1 MEHVPPP
8 AEELARLDRELAE
21 LDARRAQ
28 LLTRRAWLLA
38 ALRPPA
44 PTAAPG
50 WNPSA
55 WGAPAAGSP
64 GAPAQP
70 WGYVPPKQPS
80 APRSAQNVL
89 LTLGGLLLTI
99 AAIAFTLVSWG
110 SMGIGG
116 RSAVLALVTV
126 GALAAPAVLLRRGLT
141 ATAEALAAL
150 ALVLTLLDAYAVHA
164 VAAPDTDGLGF
175 TAVAAGVLAALWTAY
190 GLALG
195 KLHLPL
201 PAAVVLA
208 QWPLL
213 FGAWAAGAPALVVG
227 WALLATAVLD
237 GAIALWGKGTGTRV
251 PACVGGSVMA
261 FSALMVGLTLSV
273 TASGPL
279 GALAPGALLLAGAA
293 AALAGAWRAPRGF
306 ARAGGV
312 VAGLAVVAAVGGV
325 PAAAVPEDWGVLAY
339 LSAGLALTAFVRTGL
354 PRNAVLGVLVAS
366 AAVVA
371 GALAGALPGLA
382 AVLLGPVTLLS
393 DVWAGS
399 PEGFRA
405 ALGSTL
411 PWTGLAATPVVLA
424 VSAGL
429 LGSAYR
435 WWPSP
440 ARIAAPLIAR
450 EEPGPAGAAAYGAG
464 PAGSAGAPG
473 AGTPEAGGA
482 AVPGAGGEP
491 GAGTAGTGGTPAPG
505 ASGAE
510 APGAPGAAAPGASG
524 GPWYAGGRAGAPW
537 YAGGAPAARRR
548 PSGAALRG
556 AAGAGAAVLGWGA
569 LLLAGAVLD
578 VPYAVAVAG
587 ETVLVA
593 GLLAL
598 AVRGAGS
605 GRDGSAAVPVTA
617 LVVALAGA
625 VSAGLL
631 SLASEGASYAVF
643 GVLTALFAGASV
655 RAGAGVERA
664 VFAVAATVGGTV
676 LTGFAGRSLELAP
689 HEAAPLVL
697 LVPALTV
704 LFGAR
709 LRRNPVALPVELTG
723 ALGALVAVGLA
734 VPDAPFLALVLALC
748 GVLAAGAAVRPER
761 RQVAGYLAAALFV
774 LATWVRLAASEVSF
788 PEAYTLPVTV
798 PALVVGFLRRRKDPE
813 ASSWTAYGPGLAA
826 TLLPSLAVAWTD
838 PDWQRP
844 LLLGVAALAVTL
856 LGARHRLQALLL
868 LGGAVLALDGLHE
881 LAPYVVQVAGA
892 LPRWLPPALAG
903 LLLLV
908 VGATYEQRLRD
919 ARRLKDALGR
929 MR

>member
-38 ALRPPA
+38 ALRPPT

-55 WGAPAAGSP
+55 WGAPPAGP

-70 WGYVPPKQPS
+70 WGYVPPKRPS

-89 LTLGGLLLTI
+89 LTLGGLLLTV

-116 RSAVLALVTV
+116 RSAVLAAVTA
-126 GALAAPAVLLRRGLT
+126 GALAAPAVLLRRGLN

-164 VAAPDTDGLGF
+164 VAAPDADGLGY
-175 TAVAAGVLAALWTAY
+175 TAVAAAVLAALWTAY

-201 PAAVVLA
+201 PASVVLA

-213 FGAWAAGAPALVVG
+213 FGAWAADAPALVVG

-237 GAIALWGKGTGTRV
+237 GAIALRVKGTGARV
-251 PACVGGSVMA
+251 TACVGGSVTA
-261 FSALMVGLTLSV
+261 FSALLVGLTLSV

-279 GALAPGALLLAGAA
+279 GALAPGALLLTAA
-293 AALAGAWRAPRGF
+293 AVALAGAWRAPSGF

-312 VAGLAVVAAVGGV
+312 VAGLAAVSAVGGV
-325 PAAAVPEDWGVLAY
+325 PAAAVPEGWRVLAY
-339 LSAGLALTAFVRTGL
+339 LSAGLALTAVVRTRA
-354 PRNAVLGVLVAS
+354 PRDAAIGVLVAS

-371 GALAGALPGLA
+371 GALVGAVPGLA
-382 AVLLGPVTLLS
+382 AVLLGPVTPAS
-393 DVWAGS
+393 DGWAGP

-411 PWTGLAATPVVLA
+411 PWSELAAAPVVLA

-435 WWPSP
+435 WWPSV

-450 EEPGPAGAAAYGAG
+450 ETPQAA
-464 PAGSAGAPG
+464 
-473 AGTPEAGGA
+473 GA

-491 GAGTAGTGGTPAPG
+491 GAGVAEAGGTPVPGVPG
-505 ASGAE
+505 AGAPN
-510 APGAPGAAAPGASG
+510 AGGVPGAAAHGT
-524 GPWYAGGRAGAPW
+524 GAPW
-537 YAGGAPAARRR
+537 YAGGRTGTPWYAGGVPAARRR

-578 VPYAVAVAG
+578 VPYAFAVAG

-598 AVRGAGS
+598 AVRAAGS

-617 LVVALAGA
+617 LVVAPAGA

-643 GVLTALFAGASV
+643 GALAALFAGAAV
-655 RAGAGVERA
+655 RAGAGVPRA

-676 LTGFAGRSLELAP
+676 LTGFAGRSLGLAP
-689 HEAAPLVL
+689 HQAAPLVL

-761 RQVAGYLAAALFV
+761 RPVAGCLAAALFV
-774 LATWVRLAASEVSF
+774 LATWVRLAASGVSF

-798 PALVVGFLRRRKDPE
+798 PALAVGFLRRRKDPE
-813 ASSWTAYGPGLAA
+813 ASTWTAYGPGLAA
-826 TLLPSLAVAWTD
+826 TLLPSLAVAWSD
-838 PDWQRP
+838 PHWQRP
-844 LLLGVAALAVTL
+844 LLLGVAALVVTL
-856 LGARHRLQALLL
+856 LGARYRLQALLL

>member
-1 MEHVPPP
+1 MEHVSPP

-55 WGAPAAGSP
+55 WGAPAPGRP

-70 WGYVPPKQPS
+70 WGYVPKQPS
-80 APRSAQNVL
+80 APRSAQHVL
-89 LTLGGLLLTI
+89 LTLGGLLLAV
-99 AAIAFTLVSWG
+99 AAVAFTLVSWG

-116 RSAVLALVTV
+116 RAAVLAAATL
-126 GALAAPAVLLRRGLT
+126 GALAAPAVLLRRGLA

-150 ALVLTLLDAYAVHA
+150 ALVLTLLDVYAVHA

-175 TAVAAGVLAALWTAY
+175 TAVASAVLAALWTAY

-195 KLHLPL
+195 KLRMPL
-201 PAAVVLA
+201 PVAVVLA

-213 FGAWAAGAPALVVG
+213 FWAWAAGAPALVVG

-237 GAIALWGKGTGTRV
+237 GAIALWGKGAGVRV
-251 PACVGGSVMA
+251 TACVGGSAMG
-261 FSALMVGLTLSV
+261 FSALMVGLALST

-279 GALAPGALLLAGAA
+279 GAAAPGALLLAAA
-293 AALAGAWRAPRGF
+293 SAALAGAWRAPKGF
-306 ARAGGV
+306 ARTGGA
-312 VAGLAVVAAVGGV
+312 VAGLAAVAAVGGV
-325 PAAAVPEDWGVLAY
+325 PAAALSDGWRVFAY
-339 LSAGLALTAFVRTGL
+339 LLCGLALTGVVRAGL
-354 PRNAVLGVLVAS
+354 PRDAARGVLVAS
-366 AAVVA
+366 GVVVA
-371 GALAGALPGLA
+371 GALVWALRPLA
-382 AVLLGPVTLLS
+382 VVLLGPGTLLP
-393 DVWAGS
+393 DVWAGP
-399 PEGFRA
+399 PEDFRST
-405 ALGSTL
+405 LGTTL
-411 PWTGLAATPVVLA
+411 PWSGSAAAPPVLA
-424 VSAGL
+424 LVAGL
-429 LGSAYR
+429 LGAVHR
-435 WWPSP
+435 WWPSVV
-440 ARIAAPLIAR
+440 RITAPLTAR
-450 EEPGPAGAAAYGAG
+450 EETPEPDAAAGT
-464 PAGSAGAPG
+464 PGSAWTVPPG
-473 AGTPEAGGA
+473 AGM
-482 AVPGAGGEP
+482 
-491 GAGTAGTGGTPAPG
+491 
-505 ASGAE
+505 
-510 APGAPGAAAPGASG
+510 
-524 GPWYAGGRAGAPW
+524 PWYTAGGRG
-537 YAGGAPAARRR
+537 R

-556 AAGAGAAVLGWGA
+556 AAGAGAVALGWGA

-587 ETVLVA
+587 ETALVA

-605 GRDGSAAVPVTA
+605 GRWASALPVTA
-617 LVVALAGA
+617 LVAAVSGA
-625 VSAGLL
+625 VSVGVL
-631 SLASEGASYAVF
+631 SLASEGAAYAVF
-643 GVLTALFAGASV
+643 GALAVLFAGAAV
-655 RAGAGVERA
+655 RAGGEVPRA
-664 VFAVAATVGGTV
+664 VFAVAAVVCGTV
-676 LTGFAGRSLELAP
+676 LTGFAGRSLGLAP

-704 LFGAR
+704 LLGAR
-709 LRRNPVALPVELTG
+709 LRRDPVALPVELTG
-723 ALGALVAVGLA
+723 AVGALVAVGLA

-761 RQVAGYLAAALFV
+761 RPVAGYLAAALFV
-774 LATWVRLAASEVSF
+774 LATWVRLVASEVSV

-798 PALVVGFLRRRKDPE
+798 PALVVGVLRRRGAPE
-813 ASSWTAYGPGLAA
+813 VSSWTAYGPGLAA

-838 PDWQRP
+838 TDWLRP
-844 LLLGVAALAVTL
+844 LLLGVAALVITL

-919 ARRLKDALGR
+919 ARRLKDTLGR

>member
-55 WGAPAAGSP
+55 WGAPPSGRP

-116 RSAVLALVTV
+116 RSAVLAAVTV

-141 ATAEALAAL
+141 ATAEVLAAL

-164 VAAPDTDGLGF
+164 VAAPDTEGLGF

-237 GAIALWGKGTGTRV
+237 GAIALWGKGTGARV
-251 PACVGGSVMA
+251 TACVGGSVMA

-279 GALAPGALLLAGAA
+279 GALAPGALLLTAA
-293 AALAGAWRAPRGF
+293 VAALAGAWRAPRGF

-325 PAAAVPEDWGVLAY
+325 PAAAVPEGWRVLAY
-339 LSAGLALTAFVRTGL
+339 LLAGLAVTAVVRTRL
-354 PRNAVLGVLVAS
+354 PRNAAIGVLVAS
-366 AAVVA
+366 AAVAA
-371 GALAGALPGLA
+371 GALVGALPGLA

-399 PEGFRA
+399 PEGFRSA
-405 ALGSTL
+405 VGSTL
-411 PWTGLAATPVVLA
+411 PWSELAAAPVVLA
-424 VSAGL
+424 LVAGL
-429 LGSAYR
+429 LGAAYR
-435 WWPSP
+435 WWPSL

-450 EEPGPAGAAAYGAG
+450 EEPGSAGAASYGAG

-473 AGTPEAGGA
+473 TGTPEAGGA
-482 AVPGAGGEP
+482 A
-491 GAGTAGTGGTPAPG
+491 APG
-505 ASGAE
+505 ASGA
-510 APGAPGAAAPGASG
+510 
-524 GPWYAGGRAGAPW
+524 PWYAGGRAGAPW
-537 YAGGAPAARRR
+537 FAGGAPAARRR

-556 AAGAGAAVLGWGA
+556 ASGAGAAVLGWGA

-578 VPYAVAVAG
+578 VPYAIAVAG

-605 GRDGSAAVPVTA
+605 GRDGSTAVPVTA
-617 LVVALAGA
+617 LVVALAAA

-643 GVLTALFAGASV
+643 GALTALFAGASV
-655 RAGAGVERA
+655 RAGAGVPRA

-676 LTGFAGRSLELAP
+676 LSGFAGRSLGLAP

-723 ALGALVAVGLA
+723 AVGALVAVGLA

-761 RQVAGYLAAALFV
+761 RPVAGYLAAALFV

-844 LLLGVAALAVTL
+844 LLLGVAALVITL
-856 LGARHRLQALLL
+856 LGARYRLQALLL

>member
-55 WGAPAAGSP
+55 WGAPAAGRP

-251 PACVGGSVMA
+251 TACLGGSVMA

-279 GALAPGALLLAGAA
+279 GALAPGALLLTGAA

-325 PAAAVPEDWGVLAY
+325 PAAAVPEGWRVLAY
-339 LSAGLALTAFVRTGL
+339 LLAGLALTAVVRTRL
-354 PRNAVLGVLVAS
+354 PRNAAIGVLVAS

-371 GALAGALPGLA
+371 GALVGALPGLA

-405 ALGSTL
+405 AVGSTL
-411 PWTGLAATPVVLA
+411 PWSELAAAPVVLA

-435 WWPSP
+435 WWPSL

-450 EEPGPAGAAAYGAG
+450 EEPGPGGKPESAGAAAYDSG

-473 AGTPEAGGA
+473 TGTPEAGGA
-482 AVPGAGGEP
+482 AVPGTGGEP
-491 GAGTAGTGGTPAPG
+491 GAGTAGPG
-505 ASGAE
+505 RDAE
-510 APGAPGAAAPGASG
+510 VLRRGRGPGQLGEP
-524 GPWYAGGRAGAPW
+524 
-537 YAGGAPAARRR
+537 RRR
-548 PSGAALRG
+548 
-556 AAGAGAAVLGWGA
+556 
-569 LLLAGAVLD
+569 
-578 VPYAVAVAG
+578 
-587 ETVLVA
+587 
-593 GLLAL
+593 
-598 AVRGAGS
+598 
-605 GRDGSAAVPVTA
+605 
-617 LVVALAGA
+617 
-625 VSAGLL
+625 
-631 SLASEGASYAVF
+631 
-643 GVLTALFAGASV
+643 
-655 RAGAGVERA
+655 
-664 VFAVAATVGGTV
+664 
-676 LTGFAGRSLELAP
+676 
-689 HEAAPLVL
+689 
-697 LVPALTV
+697 
-704 LFGAR
+704 
-709 LRRNPVALPVELTG
+709 
-723 ALGALVAVGLA
+723 
-734 VPDAPFLALVLALC
+734 
-748 GVLAAGAAVRPER
+748 
-761 RQVAGYLAAALFV
+761 
-774 LATWVRLAASEVSF
+774 
-788 PEAYTLPVTV
+788 
-798 PALVVGFLRRRKDPE
+798 
-813 ASSWTAYGPGLAA
+813 
-826 TLLPSLAVAWTD
+826 
-838 PDWQRP
+838 
-844 LLLGVAALAVTL
+844 
-856 LGARHRLQALLL
+856 
-868 LGGAVLALDGLHE
+868 
-881 LAPYVVQVAGA
+881 
-892 LPRWLPPALAG
+892 
-903 LLLLV
+903 
-908 VGATYEQRLRD
+908 
-919 ARRLKDALGR
+919 
-929 MR
+929 

>member
-55 WGAPAAGSP
+55 WGGPPAGRP

-70 WGYVPPKQPS
+70 WGYVPKQPS

-89 LTLGGLLLTI
+89 LTLGGLLLTV
-99 AAIAFTLVSWG
+99 AAVAFTLVSWG

-116 RSAVLALVTV
+116 RSAVLAAVTL
-126 GALAAPAVLLRRGLT
+126 GALIAPAVLLRRGLA

-150 ALVLTLLDAYAVHA
+150 ALVLTLLDVYAVHA

-175 TAVAAGVLAALWTAY
+175 TAVASAVLAVLWTAY

-195 KLHLPL
+195 KLRLPL

-213 FGAWAAGAPALVVG
+213 FWAWAAGAPALVVG
-227 WALLATAVLD
+227 WALLATAALD
-237 GAIALWGKGTGTRV
+237 GVIALRGRGPGVRV
-251 PACVGGSVMA
+251 TACVGGSVMG
-261 FSALMVGLTLSV
+261 FSALMVGLALST
-273 TASGPL
+273 TAAGPL
-279 GALAPGALLLAGAA
+279 GAVAPGALLLAAAA
-293 AALAGAWRAPRGF
+293 AALAGAWRAPKGF
-306 ARAGGV
+306 ARTGGV
-312 VAGLAVVAAVGGV
+312 VAGLAAVAAVGGV
-325 PAAAVPEDWGVLAY
+325 PAAALSDGWRVLAY
-339 LSAGLALTAFVRTGL
+339 LLCGLALAGVVRAGL
-354 PRNAVLGVLVAS
+354 PRDAARGVLAAS
-366 AAVVA
+366 GVVVA
-371 GALAGALPGLA
+371 GALVWALPSLA

-399 PEGFRA
+399 PEGFRS

-411 PWTGLAATPVVLA
+411 PWSESAAAPVVLA
-424 VSAGL
+424 LVAGL

-435 WWPSP
+435 WWPSVV
-440 ARIAAPLIAR
+440 RIAAPLGAR
-450 EEPGPAGAAAYGAG
+450 EETPKPDAVSTAAD
-464 PAGSAGAPG
+464 
-473 AGTPEAGGA
+473 
-482 AVPGAGGEP
+482 
-491 GAGTAGTGGTPAPG
+491 
-505 ASGAE
+505 
-510 APGAPGAAAPGASG
+510 APGAAWTAPPGT
-524 GPWYAGGRAGAPW
+524 GAPW
-537 YAGGAPAARRR
+537 YTAGGAGARRR
-548 PSGAALRG
+548 PSGAALRK
-556 AAGAGAAVLGWGA
+556 AAGAGALALGWGA
-569 LLLAGAVLD
+569 LLLAGALLD

-587 ETVLVA
+587 ETALVG
-593 GLLAL
+593 GLLAA
-598 AVRGAGS
+598 AVRGAGG
-605 GRDGSAAVPVTA
+605 GRGASALPVTA
-617 LVVALAGA
+617 LVAAVSGA
-625 VSAGLL
+625 VSVGLL
-631 SLASEGASYAVF
+631 SLASEGAAYAVF
-643 GVLTALFAGASV
+643 GALAVLFAGAAV
-655 RAGAGVERA
+655 RVGAEVPRA
-664 VFAVAATVGGTV
+664 VFAVASVVWSTV
-676 LTGFAGRSLELAP
+676 LTGFAGRSLDLDP

-704 LFGAR
+704 LLGAR

-734 VPDAPFLALVLALC
+734 ASDAPFLALVMALC

-761 RQVAGYLAAALFV
+761 RPVAGCLAVALFV
-774 LATWVRLAASEVSF
+774 LATWVRLAASGVSF

-798 PALVVGFLRRRKDPE
+798 PALVVGVARRRRDPE

-838 PDWQRP
+838 TDWLRP
-844 LLLGVAALAVTL
+844 LLLGVAALVITL
-856 LGARHRLQALLL
+856 LGARHRLQALLV
-868 LGGAVLALDGLHE
+868 LGGVVLALDGLHE
-881 LAPYVVQVAGA
+881 LAPYVAQVAGA

>member
-50 WNPSA
+50 WNPPA
-55 WGAPAAGSP
+55 WGAPAAGRP
-64 GAPAQP
+64 GTPAQP
-70 WGYVPPKQPS
+70 WGYVPPKQAS

-89 LTLGGLLLTI
+89 LTLGGLLLTV
-99 AAIAFTLVSWG
+99 AAVAFTLVSWG

-116 RSAVLALVTV
+116 RSAVLAAVTV

-164 VAAPDTDGLGF
+164 VAVPDTDGLGF
-175 TAVAAGVLAALWTAY
+175 TAVAAAVLAALWTAY

-237 GAIALWGKGTGTRV
+237 GAIALWGKGTGARV
-251 PACVGGSVMA
+251 TACVGGSVMA

-279 GALAPGALLLAGAA
+279 GALAPGALLLTAAA

-312 VAGLAVVAAVGGV
+312 VAGLATVAAVGGV
-325 PAAAVPEDWGVLAY
+325 PAVAVPENWGVLAY
-339 LSAGLALTAFVRTGL
+339 LAAGLALTAVVRTRL
-354 PRNAVLGVLVAS
+354 PRNAAIGVLVAS

-371 GALAGALPGLA
+371 GALAGALPGFA

-399 PEGFRA
+399 PGGFRS
-405 ALGSTL
+405 ALDPTL
-411 PWTGLAATPVVLA
+411 PWTGLAAAPVVLA

-429 LGSAYR
+429 LGAAYR
-435 WWPSP
+435 WWPSL

-450 EEPGPAGAAAYGAG
+450 EEPGSGGG
-464 PAGSAGAPG
+464 PAGAPG
-473 AGTPEAGGA
+473 AGAPEAGGA
-482 AVPGAGGEP
+482 V
-491 GAGTAGTGGTPAPG
+491 APG
-505 ASGAE
+505 ASGA
-510 APGAPGAAAPGASG
+510 PHGTGA
-524 GPWYAGGRAGAPW
+524 PWYAGGRAGTPW
-537 YAGGAPAARRR
+537 YAGGASAARRR

-587 ETVLVA
+587 ETILVA

-598 AVRGAGS
+598 AVRGTGS
-605 GRDGSAAVPVTA
+605 GREGSAAVPVTA
-617 LVVALAGA
+617 LVAVPAGA

-643 GVLTALFAGASV
+643 GALAALFAGAAV
-655 RAGAGVERA
+655 RAGAGVPRA
-664 VFAVAATVGGTV
+664 VFAVAATVGCTV
-676 LTGFAGRSLELAP
+676 LTGFAGRSLGLAP
-689 HEAAPLVL
+689 HEAAPLML

-709 LRRNPVALPVELTG
+709 LRRNPAALPVELTG
-723 ALGALVAVGLA
+723 ALGALVAVALA

-761 RQVAGYLAAALFV
+761 RPVAAYLAAALFV

-798 PALVVGFLRRRKDPE
+798 PALVAGFLRRRKDPE

-844 LLLGVAALAVTL
+844 LLLGVSALVITL
-856 LGARHRLQALLL
+856 LGARYRLQALLL

>member
-55 WGAPAAGSP
+55 WGAPPGGGP

-70 WGYVPPKQPS
+70 WGYVPPKQSS

-89 LTLGGLLLTI
+89 LTLGGLLLTV
-99 AAIAFTLVSWG
+99 AAVAFTLVSWG

-116 RSAVLALVTV
+116 RSAVLAAVTL
-126 GALAAPAVLLRRGLT
+126 GALTAPAVLLRRKLA

-150 ALVLTLLDAYAVHA
+150 ALVLTLLDVYAVHA

-175 TAVAAGVLAALWTAY
+175 TAVASAVLAALWTAY

-195 KLHLPL
+195 TLRLPL

-213 FGAWAAGAPALVVG
+213 FWAWAAGAPALVVG

-237 GAIALWGKGTGTRV
+237 GTIALLGKGAGVRIT
-251 PACVGGSVMA
+251 ACVGGAVMG
-261 FSALMVGLTLSV
+261 FSALLVGLTLST

-279 GALAPGALLLAGAA
+279 GAVAPGALLLTAAA
-293 AALAGAWRAPRGF
+293 AALAGAWRAPKGF
-306 ARAGGV
+306 ACTGGV
-312 VAGLAVVAAVGGV
+312 VAGLAAVAAVGGV
-325 PAAAVPEDWGVLAY
+325 PAHAVPDGWQVLVYLLCGLALAAVVRSRLPGNATRGVLAA
-339 LSAGLALTAFVRTGL
+339 SG
-354 PRNAVLGVLVAS
+354 AV
-366 AAVVA
+366 
-371 GALAGALPGLA
+371 LAGALVWALPPVA
-382 AVLLGPVTLLS
+382 AVLLGPVTLLP

-399 PEGFRA
+399 PEDFRS

-411 PWTGLAATPVVLA
+411 RWPELSAAPVVFAL
-424 VSAGL
+424 VAGL
-429 LGSAYR
+429 LGAAYR
-435 WWPSP
+435 WWPSL
-440 ARIAAPLIAR
+440 ARLAAPLG
-450 EEPGPAGAAAYGAG
+450 EPGAA
-464 PAGSAGAPG
+464 SAGAPG
-473 AGTPEAGGA
+473 AG
-482 AVPGAGGEP
+482 
-491 GAGTAGTGGTPAPG
+491 
-505 ASGAE
+505 
-510 APGAPGAAAPGASG
+510 AAAPWPGWPAWSGAG
-524 GPWYAGGRAGAPW
+524 AGSRAGV
-537 YAGGAPAARRR
+537 RR

-556 AAGAGAAVLGWGA
+556 AAGAGAVALGWGA
-569 LLLAGAVLD
+569 LLLAGAVLN
-578 VPYAVAVAG
+578 VPYALALAG

-605 GRDGSAAVPVTA
+605 GRGASAVPVTA
-617 LVVALAGA
+617 LVGAVAGA
-625 VSAGLL
+625 ASVGVL
-631 SLASEGASYAVF
+631 SLASEGASYAVV
-643 GVLTALFAGASV
+643 GALAALFAGAAV
-655 RAGAGVERA
+655 RAGSEVPRA
-664 VFAVAATVGGTV
+664 VFAVASTVGATV
-676 LTGFAGRSLELAP
+676 LTGFAGRSLGLAP
-689 HEAAPLVL
+689 HETAPLVL

-704 LFGAR
+704 LLGAR

-761 RQVAGYLAAALFV
+761 RPVAGYLAAALFV

-838 PDWQRP
+838 TDWLRP
-844 LLLGVAALAVTL
+844 LLLGVAALMVTL
-856 LGARHRLQALLL
+856 LGARYRLQALLV

>member
-8 AEELARLDRELAE
+8 AEELALLDRELAE

-28 LLTRRAWLLA
+28 LLTRRTWLLA

-50 WNPSA
+50 W
-55 WGAPAAGSP
+55 GAPS

-70 WGYVPPKQPS
+70 WGYVPKQPS
-80 APRSAQNVL
+80 APRGAQNVL
-89 LTLGGLLLTI
+89 LTLGGLLLTV
-99 AAIAFTLVSWG
+99 AAVAFTLVSWG

-116 RSAVLALVTV
+116 RSAVLAAVTL
-126 GALAAPAVLLRRGLT
+126 GALIAPAVLLRRGLV

-150 ALVLTLLDAYAVHA
+150 ALVLTLLDVYAVHA

-175 TAVAAGVLAALWTAY
+175 TAVAAAVLAALWTAY

-195 KLHLPL
+195 TLRLPL

-213 FGAWAAGAPALVVG
+213 FWAWAAGAPALVAG

-237 GAIALWGKGTGTRV
+237 GAIALWGKGAGVRV
-251 PACVGGSVMA
+251 TACVGGSAMG
-261 FSALMVGLTLSV
+261 FSALMVGLALST

-279 GALAPGALLLAGAA
+279 GAAAPGALLLAAAA
-293 AALAGAWRAPRGF
+293 AALAGAWRAPQGF

-312 VAGLAVVAAVGGV
+312 VAGLAAVAAVGGV
-325 PAAAVPEDWGVLAY
+325 PAAALPDGWRVLAY
-339 LSAGLALTAFVRTGL
+339 LLCGLALTGVVRAGV
-354 PRNAVLGVLVAS
+354 PRDAARGVLAAS
-366 AAVVA
+366 GVVVA
-371 GALAGALPGLA
+371 GALVWALPPLA
-382 AVLLGPVTLLS
+382 AVLLGPGTLLS

-399 PEGFRA
+399 PEGFRS

-411 PWTGLAATPVVLA
+411 PWSELAAAPVVLA
-424 VSAGL
+424 LVAGL
-429 LGSAYR
+429 LGAAYR
-435 WWPSP
+435 WWPSVV
-440 ARIAAPLIAR
+440 RITAPLAAPRTADT
-450 EEPGPAGAAAYGAG
+450 GT
-464 PAGSAGAPG
+464 PG
-473 AGTPEAGGA
+473 AG
-482 AVPGAGGEP
+482 V
-491 GAGTAGTGGTPAPG
+491 
-505 ASGAE
+505 
-510 APGAPGAAAPGASG
+510 PGAPGAAGAAAPWPGWSGWPAWSGPGA
-524 GPWYAGGRAGAPW
+524 GA
-537 YAGGAPAARRR
+537 RKR

-556 AAGAGAAVLGWGA
+556 AAGAGAAALGWGA
-569 LLLAGAVLD
+569 ILLSGALLD
-578 VPYAVAVAG
+578 VPYALAVAG
-587 ETVLVA
+587 ETALVG

-598 AVRGAGS
+598 AVRSAGS
-605 GRDGSAAVPVTA
+605 GRGATAVPVCA
-617 LVVALAGA
+617 LVAAVAGA
-625 VSAGLL
+625 VSVGVL

-643 GVLTALFAGASV
+643 GALAALFAGAAV
-655 RAGAGVERA
+655 RAGAEVPRA
-664 VFAVAATVGGTV
+664 VFAVAAVVWGTV
-676 LTGFAGRSLELAP
+676 LTGLAGRSLGLAP
-689 HEAAPLVL
+689 QETAPLVL
-697 LVPALTV
+697 VVPALTV
-704 LFGAR
+704 LLGAR

-723 ALGALVAVGLA
+723 ALGALIAVGLA
-734 VPDAPFLALVLALC
+734 VSDAPFLALVLALC

-761 RQVAGYLAAALFV
+761 RPVAGYLAAALFV

-798 PALVVGFLRRRKDPE
+798 PALMVGVLRRRRDPE

-826 TLLPSLAVAWTD
+826 TLLPSMAVAWTD
-838 PDWQRP
+838 TDWLRP
-844 LLLGVAALAVTL
+844 LLLGVAALVITL
-856 LGARHRLQALLL
+856 LGARYRLQALLL
-868 LGGAVLALDGLHE
+868 LGGVVLALDGLHE

-919 ARRLKDALGR
+919 ARRLREALGR

>member
-55 WGAPAAGSP
+55 WGAPAAGRP

-126 GALAAPAVLLRRGLT
+126 AALAAPAVLLRRGLT

-175 TAVAAGVLAALWTAY
+175 TAVAAAVLAALWTAY

-251 PACVGGSVMA
+251 TACFGGSVMA
-261 FSALMVGLTLSV
+261 FSALLVGLTLSV

-279 GALAPGALLLAGAA
+279 GALAPGALLLTGAA

-339 LSAGLALTAFVRTGL
+339 LSAGLALTAVVRTGL

-382 AVLLGPVTLLS
+382 AVLLGPVSLLS

-435 WWPSP
+435 WWPSL

-473 AGTPEAGGA
+473 TVTPEAGGA
-482 AVPGAGGEP
+482 AVPGTGGEP
-491 GAGTAGTGGTPAPG
+491 GAGTAGTGGTPTPG
-505 ASGAE
+505 ASD
-510 APGAPGAAAPGASG
+510 AAAPGASG
-524 GPWYAGGRAGAPW
+524 APWYAGGRAGAPW

-587 ETVLVA
+587 ETLLVA

-605 GRDGSAAVPVTA
+605 GRDASAAVPVTA

-643 GVLTALFAGASV
+643 GALTALFAGASV

-761 RQVAGYLAAALFV
+761 RPVAGYLAAALFV

-844 LLLGVAALAVTL
+844 LLLGVAALVVTL